1 MEQNMIEFLEEFD
14 MGPLEFEGEWY
25 GEIGFVLD
33 MMTSE
38 ESLEYSEPERIKETM
53 VQMPVKN
60 NEHCVNH
67 SSSLKII
74 EHEVERPIR
83 FCFEKQNGM

>member
-25 GEIGFVLD
+25 GKIGFVLD
-33 MMTSE
+33 MTTSE

-60 NEHCVNH
+60 N
-67 SSSLKII
+67 
-74 EHEVERPIR
+74 
-83 FCFEKQNGM
+83 